1 MISQKLCFPLSY
13 NNIDIYYIELDS
25 IKNEKELIEK
35 LSEVTKQVNE
45 INSREYIILHIEG
58 SNITK
63 MVLDEIIS
71 FIDTYKVKMKR
82 LGIVGAHRFLSV
94 KLKTQLKKINE
105 LDYYFCNDYLKA
117 KDIVVGLIKK

>member
-45 INSREYIILHIEG
+45 IKIMQQFFCKL
-58 SNITK
+58 
-63 MVLDEIIS
+63 
-71 FIDTYKVKMKR
+71 
-82 LGIVGAHRFLSV
+82 RF
-94 KLKTQLKKINE
+94 
-105 LDYYFCNDYLKA
+105 
-117 KDIVVGLIKK
+117 